1 MRGCG
6 ASLMSDGGCD
16 LGEGCED
23 EKSFGRKPGTGG
35 KGISRRRSSFWKTD
49 WEGDIGGSV

>member
-1 MRGCG
+1 M
-6 ASLMSDGGCD
+6 GGCD

-35 KGISRRRSSFWKTD
+35 KGISRRRSSFKRQ
-49 WEGDIGGSV
+49 IG

>member
-1 MRGCG
+1 
-6 ASLMSDGGCD
+6 MSDGGCD

-35 KGISRRRSSFWKTD
+35 KGISRRRSSFKRQ
-49 WEGDIGGSV
+49 IG